1 MGKRV
6 LKLTERQIKNVL
18 DTIIN
23 EQHGTGPFVR
33 EPGPGQLKTRTIS
46 RPVTIPGSL
55 FPTGKSEVIQNS
67 NEFTQAKNA
76 INNAL
81 KKTKDLSVNVVGGA
95 SSAGASVQFNTRL
108 AQKRSENFVKVLKQ
122 EFPNVK
128 FTVGKPVVGDATVLN
143 SKEALAQQNVTLFFT
158 TTEEEKYVTQAVD
171 NTAVAMKGNFY
182 KKGDKIIPIKSS
194 NPYVVCFEVDGSI
207 VDSVIKTVSSINGV
221 SNVTKKKKEKGFWDR
236 WFS

>member
-1 MGKRV
+1 MGKKII
-6 LKLTERQIKNVL
+6 KLTEDQIKNVL

-23 EQHGTGPFVR
+23 EQHGTGPFYR
-33 EPGPGQLKTRTIS
+33 APGPGQVKTRTIS
-46 RPVTIPGSL
+46 KPVTIPGSL

-67 NEFTQAKNA
+67 NEFNQAKNA
-76 INNAL
+76 ISNAL

-171 NTAVAMKGNFY
+171 NTAVKINPNY
-182 KKGDKIIPIKSS
+182 NPKDKKPVKIS
-194 NPYVVCFEVDGSI
+194 NPYVVCFEIDGSL
-207 VDSVIKTVSSINGV
+207 VDSVVKTVSSINGV
-221 SNVTKKKKEKGFWDR
+221 TNVTKKKKEKGFWDG